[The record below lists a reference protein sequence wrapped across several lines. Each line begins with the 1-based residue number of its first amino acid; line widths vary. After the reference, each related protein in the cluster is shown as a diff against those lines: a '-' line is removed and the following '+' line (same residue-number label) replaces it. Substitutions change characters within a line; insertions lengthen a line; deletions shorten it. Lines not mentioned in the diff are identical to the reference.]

1 MIGTIYLSPE
11 PQDINTFNAG
21 EAILIYLGA
30 PVSTNGEEVK
40 VSVKFDGISFVNFDQ
55 SAMELY
61 TYEGVTT
68 NDEQGIYT
76 IEITLTEETDD
87 LTETYTI

>member
-1 MIGTIYLSPE
+1 MY
-11 PQDINTFNAG
+11 TFNAG
-21 EAILIYLGA
+21 EAILIYVGA
-30 PVSTNGEEVK
+30 PISTNGEEVK
-40 VSVKFDGISFVNFDQ
+40 VSVEFDGISFVNFDQ

-68 NDEQGIYT
+68 NEEQGIYK